1 MKKAHG
7 FTLLEILITMAIV
20 SVGLMGIAAILA
32 RLQVSEVESYQ
43 RSQALIMLSD
53 ITERL
58 NVNRS
63 ALSCMAF
70 TTDMTSGTPFIGT
83 AADTGGL
90 DLNTYTCVGL
100 LSHTYNDLAVAT
112 LKELNAQLQGAA
124 EVKKDAATGSGAML
138 GARACVSYD
147 ATTEVSAIAGTG
159 TYTITVV
166 WQGLVETK
174 APPTTSACANGL
186 YGPETQR
193 RAVSTT
199 VRFAFLTQLE
209 TGLLAWL

>member
-32 RLQVSEVESYQ
+32 RLQVSEMESYQ
-43 RSQALIMLSD
+43 RSQALILLSD
-53 ITERL
+53 IAERL

-70 TTDMTSGTPFIGT
+70 TTNTTSGTPFIGT
-83 AADTGGL
+83 PGTGAL
-90 DLNTYTCVGL
+90 DFDKYTCVGL
-100 LSHTYNDLAVAT
+100 LSFTYNDLAVAT
-112 LKELNAQLQGAA
+112 LKELNSQLQGTA
-124 EVKKDAATGSGAML
+124 EIKKDATTGSGAML

-159 TYTITVV
+159 TYTVTVV
-166 WQGLVETK
+166 WQGMVDTI
-174 APPTTSACANGL
+174 APPVTSACANGL